1 MLLYFAQ
8 LDPYNG
14 VSLVGQP
21 RVRLVLGGKG
31 ERAMRSRVGWFFR
44 AKRLKQ
50 GMSVEALAGRLGYRN
65 VRKGA
70 HRLLRFERDG
80 QCSDEFLVRLTD
92 VLGLSAHVVLDL
104 LTRNPGPWPEAAF
117 WSDRLVTGEFC
128 HSTASHGVH
137 PRDQAQVGQ
146 GQAESGRKR

>member
-1 MLLYFAQ
+1 M
-8 LDPYNG
+8 
-14 VSLVGQP
+14 
-21 RVRLVLGGKG
+21 K
-31 ERAMRSRVGWFFR
+31 SRVGWYFR

-50 GMSVEALAGRLGYRN
+50 GVSVEALAERLGYRN

-104 LTRNPGPWPEAAF
+104 LTRDPSTCPQSGYWAERIV
-117 WSDRLVTGEFC
+117 SGEFC
-128 HSTASHGVH
+128 HRRSSSHAG
-137 PRDQAQVGQ
+137 
-146 GQAESGRKR
+146 